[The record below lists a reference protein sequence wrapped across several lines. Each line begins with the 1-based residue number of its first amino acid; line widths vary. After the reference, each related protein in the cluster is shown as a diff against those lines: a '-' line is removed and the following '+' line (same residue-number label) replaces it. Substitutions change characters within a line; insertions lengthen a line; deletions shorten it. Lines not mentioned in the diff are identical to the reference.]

1 MQNNIHNLHDKFVKA
16 SFSDVDRAAA
26 FFEQFLPEELQ
37 KSLNLATLKSI
48 QESYIQADLNEH
60 FSDIVFEVQ
69 TKDGDPI
76 DLVLLFEHKSAPDK
90 HVLVQVGHYIFCHWV
105 KCINEKKELKVI
117 IPLIYYQG
125 KKKWEKPILS
135 NLFPRVEGS
144 LNHYIPAINHV
155 FIALSTLSDESISQ
169 IRNRLMAAAVLAQK
183 KGINIIK
190 LTEELIKIF
199 KLLPAEIAPG
209 NFLQQMFVYIIN
221 VSEIP
226 QPEFKKA
233 IETIP
238 PTIKS
243 NIMTTYA
250 QIKEE
255 GILEGEQKGK
265 LEGKIE
271 GKLEGKIEGKIEVIL
286 NGHKSGLSADLLAN
300 ITGLTVLE
308 VEKIIKE
315 QGQK

>member
-1 MQNNIHNLHDKFVKA
+1 MQGNIHNLHDKFVKA

-37 KSLNLATLKSI
+37 KSLNLTTLKSI

-60 FSDIVFEVQ
+60 FSDIVFEVK
-69 TKDGDPI
+69 TTEGNPI

-90 HVLVQVGHYIFCHWV
+90 HVLLQVGHYIFSHWV

-125 KKKWEKPILS
+125 KKTWEKPILS

-144 LNHYIPAINHV
+144 LNQYIPAINHI

-183 KGINIIK
+183 KGINFIK
-190 LTEELIKIF
+190 WEEDLKKIF
-199 KLLPAEIAPG
+199 TLLPVEIEPG

-238 PTIKS
+238 PTVKS
-243 NIMTTYA
+243 NIMTTYS
-250 QIKEE
+250 QIKQE

-265 LEGKIE
+265 QEGILEGEQK
-271 GKLEGKIEGKIEVIL
+271 GKIEVIL
-286 NGHKSGLSADLLAN
+286 NGLKNGLSVELLAN
-300 ITGLTVLE
+300 ITGLTVTE

-315 QGQK
+315 DGQKK

>member
-37 KSLNLATLKSI
+37 KSLNLTTLKSI

-60 FSDIVFEVQ
+60 FSDIVFEVK
-69 TKDGDPI
+69 TTDDNPI

-90 HVLVQVGHYIFCHWV
+90 HVLVQVGHYIFSHWV

-125 KKKWEKPILS
+125 KKKWEKPKLL

-144 LNHYIPAINHV
+144 LNQYIPAINHV
-155 FIALSTLSDESISQ
+155 FIALSTLSDENISQ
-169 IRNRLMAAAVLAQK
+169 IRNRLMAAAILAQK
-183 KGINIIK
+183 KGIDFIK
-190 LTEELIKIF
+190 LEEDLKKIL
-199 KLLPAEIAPG
+199 KLLPIEIEPG
-209 NFLQQMFVYIIN
+209 NFLQLMFVYIIN

-238 PTIKS
+238 QTIKT

-250 QIKEE
+250 QIKQE

-265 LEGKIE
+265 LEGK
-271 GKLEGKIEGKIEVIL
+271 LEGTLEGKIEVIL
-286 NGHKSGLSADLLAN
+286 NGYKNGLSMELLAN
-300 ITGLTVLE
+300 ITDLAVSE
-308 VEKIIKE
+308 VEKIIKD
-315 QGQK
+315 QG

>member
-1 MQNNIHNLHDKFVKA
+1 
-16 SFSDVDRAAA
+16 
-26 FFEQFLPEELQ
+26 
-37 KSLNLATLKSI
+37 
-48 QESYIQADLNEH
+48 
-60 FSDIVFEVQ
+60 
-69 TKDGDPI
+69 
-76 DLVLLFEHKSAPDK
+76 
-90 HVLVQVGHYIFCHWV
+90 
-105 KCINEKKELKVI
+105 
-117 IPLIYYQG
+117 
-125 KKKWEKPILS
+125 
-135 NLFPRVEGS
+135 
-144 LNHYIPAINHV
+144 
-155 FIALSTLSDESISQ
+155 
-169 IRNRLMAAAVLAQK
+169 MAAAVLAQK

-199 KLLPAEIAPG
+199 TLLPAEIEPG

-250 QIKEE
+250 QIKQE

-265 LEGKIE
+265 LEGK
-271 GKLEGKIEGKIEVIL
+271 KEGKIEGKIEVIL

>member
-37 KSLNLATLKSI
+37 KSLNLTTLKSI

-69 TKDGDPI
+69 TKDGGPI

-90 HVLVQVGHYIFCHWV
+90 HVLVQVGHYIFSHWV

-144 LNHYIPAINHV
+144 LNQYTPAINHV
-155 FIALSTLSDESISQ
+155 FIALSTLSDENISQ
-169 IRNRLMAAAVLAQK
+169 IRNRLMAAAILAQK
-183 KGINIIK
+183 KGIDFIK
-190 LTEELIKIF
+190 FEEDLKKIL
-199 KLLPAEIAPG
+199 KLLPIEIEPT

-226 QPEFKKA
+226 QPEFKNA

-265 LEGKIE
+265 
-271 GKLEGKIEGKIEVIL
+271 IEVIL
-286 NGHKSGLSADLLAN
+286 NGHKNGLSVELLAN
-300 ITGLTVLE
+300 ITGLTVTE

>member
-16 SFSDVDRAAA
+16 SFSDVDRAAS
-26 FFEQFLPEELQ
+26 FFERFLPEELQ
-37 KSLNLATLKSI
+37 QSLNLKTLKPI

-60 FSDIVFEVQ
+60 FSDIVFEVK
-69 TKDGDPI
+69 TTDDNPI
-76 DLVLLFEHKSAPDK
+76 DLVLLSEHKSAPDK
-90 HVLVQVGHYIFCHWV
+90 HVLVQVGHYIFSHWV
-105 KCINEKKELKVI
+105 KCINEKNELKVI

-135 NLFPRVEGS
+135 NLFPMIEGS
-144 LNHYIPAINHV
+144 LNQYIPAINHV

-199 KLLPAEIAPG
+199 KLLPAEIEPG
-209 NFLQQMFVYIIN
+209 NFLQQMFVYIIQ

-226 QPEFKKA
+226 RPEFKKA

-238 PTIKS
+238 AIVKS

-255 GILEGEQKGK
+255 GILEGKQ
-265 LEGKIE
+265 E
-271 GKLEGKIEGKIEVIL
+271 GKLEGKIEVIL
-286 NGHKSGLSADLLAN
+286 NGLKNGLDVDLLAN
-300 ITGLTVLE
+300 ITGLSVLE

>member
-1 MQNNIHNLHDKFVKA
+1 
-16 SFSDVDRAAA
+16 
-26 FFEQFLPEELQ
+26 
-37 KSLNLATLKSI
+37 
-48 QESYIQADLNEH
+48 
-60 FSDIVFEVQ
+60 
-69 TKDGDPI
+69 
-76 DLVLLFEHKSAPDK
+76 
-90 HVLVQVGHYIFCHWV
+90 VQVGHYIFSHWV

-125 KKKWEKPILS
+125 KKKWEKPKLL

-144 LNHYIPAINHV
+144 LSQYIPAINHV

-199 KLLPAEIAPG
+199 KLLPVEIEGG

-226 QPEFKKA
+226 RPEFKKA
-233 IETIP
+233 IESIP

-250 QIKEE
+250 QIKQE
-255 GILEGEQKGK
+255 GK

-286 NGHKSGLSADLLAN
+286 NGHKRGLTTDLLAN
-300 ITGLTVLE
+300 ITGLSVLE

-315 QGQK
+315 QEI

>member
-1 MQNNIHNLHDKFVKA
+1 
-16 SFSDVDRAAA
+16 
-26 FFEQFLPEELQ
+26 
-37 KSLNLATLKSI
+37 
-48 QESYIQADLNEH
+48 
-60 FSDIVFEVQ
+60 
-69 TKDGDPI
+69 
-76 DLVLLFEHKSAPDK
+76 
-90 HVLVQVGHYIFCHWV
+90 
-105 KCINEKKELKVI
+105 
-117 IPLIYYQG
+117 
-125 KKKWEKPILS
+125 
-135 NLFPRVEGS
+135 
-144 LNHYIPAINHV
+144 
-155 FIALSTLSDESISQ
+155 
-169 IRNRLMAAAVLAQK
+169 
-183 KGINIIK
+183 
-190 LTEELIKIF
+190 
-199 KLLPAEIAPG
+199 
-209 NFLQQMFVYIIN
+209 MFVYIIN